1 MNHDHAQGARTGT
14 PDPLLDGLARLAV
27 HPLSLVALWVDG
39 FWHADAHGRLV
50 QLVVRYGDRLHSLLA
65 TAPMPGPALWDG
77 PLLGDERQWDSV
89 RAAMAAGEHLAA
101 DGLYWPQAARWY
113 ALAGLPRSNAD
124 GHHDGYA
131 GILRD
136 VTTLHARDAALRES
150 EQRFRTLTALASD
163 WYWEQDEQ
171 FRFVSLNGNL
181 RAHTGIGTSEHIG
194 KTRWE
199 LPLAGVTPEAMAAHR
214 ATLEAHQPFR
224 DFEFQ
229 RPLPNGGHHWVSIS
243 GNPVFG
249 PDGSFR
255 GYCGVGRN
263 IDRAKRAELALHEA
277 NAELSRRL
285 ADQMDLAQ
293 RLELALDGS
302 GAGTWSLDL
311 DTRQARFDA
320 RWFALLGMP
329 PDTVANDGGF
339 FDRLVHPDDLPRVH
353 QAMKSHLTGINPVYY
368 CEMRMRHRRGDWVW
382 IGTRGKVVARAPD
395 GRARLMAGTHM
406 DIGAAVALREEKQR
420 QTAQL
425 QALIDSAQIGM
436 SVFDVDRSVYMNQ
449 AYANLLGYDD
459 VAELQ
464 RLPIDAMVLPQ
475 DRARSRDRRQRVIA
489 GERLPPAQLQL
500 LGRDGRAIP
509 VLASVSPVQWEGLSR
524 GLSIV
529 QAAGDRDLLAVQL
542 DTTRERYN
550 RLLSVQREQ
559 ASARA
564 VRDLRDSLGSDVT
577 GVSLLLAAL
586 RARVEGGTAET
597 RELLAM
603 IDSLQEQVGVMAVN
617 SRRIAHGLMPV
628 VMDAG
633 GLPAALEHF
642 AGQVRAAWELQCE
655 LEVDEAACPPSSEA
669 CTQLFRI
676 VQEAARNAVRHG
688 DAQSMRVSLR
698 RDGARGVLHLED
710 DGCGFNADA
719 ALAEENP
726 GTGLRTM
733 MALAAA
739 VSGRIEFTRGT
750 AGGAALRVEFEL
762 D

>member
-1 MNHDHAQGARTGT
+1 MDHDPAQGARPAT

-27 HPLSLVALWVDG
+27 HPLNLVALWVDG
-39 FWHADAHGRLV
+39 FWHADAQGRLV

-65 TAPMPGPALWDG
+65 TAPTPGPKLWDG
-77 PLLGDERQWDSV
+77 PLLGEERQWDSV
-89 RAAMAAGEHLAA
+89 RAAMAAGQHLGA
-101 DGLYWPQAARWY
+101 DGLYWPEAGRWF
-113 ALAGLPRSNAD
+113 ALTGLPRIDAN
-124 GHHDGYA
+124 GRQDGYA
-131 GILRD
+131 GVLRD

-150 EQRFRTLTALASD
+150 EQRFRTLTTLASD

-181 RAHTGIGTSEHIG
+181 RAHTGIGTSELIG

-229 RPLPNGGHHWVSIS
+229 RPVPDGGHHWVSIS
-243 GNPVFG
+243 GDPVFG
-249 PDGSFR
+249 PDGRFR

-263 IDRAKRAELALHEA
+263 IDRAKRAELAVHEA
-277 NAELSRRL
+277 NAELTRRL
-285 ADQMDLAQ
+285 AAQMDLAQ

-311 DTRQARFDA
+311 QTMRAQYDS

-329 PDTVANDGGF
+329 PDTVAMDSGF
-339 FDRLVHPDDLPRVH
+339 FERLVHPDDLPRVR
-353 QAMKSHLTGINPVYY
+353 QAMKSHLTGSDPVYY

-382 IGTRGKVVARAPD
+382 IGARGKVVARSPD

-406 DIGAAVALREEKQR
+406 DIGAVVALREEKQR

-436 SVFDVDRSVYMNQ
+436 SVFDVDQSVYMNH
-449 AYANLLGYDD
+449 AYAVLLGYDN
-459 VAELQ
+459 VAQ
-464 RLPIDAMVLPQ
+464 IMQLPVDAIVMPQ
-475 DRARSRDRRQRVIA
+475 DRARSRDRRRRVIS
-489 GERLPPAQLQL
+489 GEHLPPAQLQL

-509 VLASVSPVQWEGLSR
+509 VLASVSPVQWEGRSR

-529 QAAGDRDLLAVQL
+529 QAAGDRDLLAVQI
-542 DTTRERYN
+542 DATRDRYN

-577 GVSLLLAAL
+577 GVSLLLGAL
-586 RARVEGGTAET
+586 RARVTGGSAET
-597 RELLAM
+597 SDLLAM
-603 IDSLQEQVGVMAVN
+603 IDRLQAQVGSMAVN

-642 AGQVRAAWELQCE
+642 AGQVRAAWELECE
-655 LEVDEAACPPSSEA
+655 IEVDAAACPPSNEA

-688 DAQSMRVSLR
+688 DAQSIRIALR
-698 RDGARGVLHLED
+698 REAAHGVLYVED
-710 DGCGFNADA
+710 DGYGFDAVA
-719 ALAEENP
+719 ALADENRS
-726 GTGLRTM
+726 TGLRTM

-739 VSGRIEFTRGT
+739 VTGRIEFTRGT
-750 AGGAALRVEFEL
+750 TGGAAVRVEFLL